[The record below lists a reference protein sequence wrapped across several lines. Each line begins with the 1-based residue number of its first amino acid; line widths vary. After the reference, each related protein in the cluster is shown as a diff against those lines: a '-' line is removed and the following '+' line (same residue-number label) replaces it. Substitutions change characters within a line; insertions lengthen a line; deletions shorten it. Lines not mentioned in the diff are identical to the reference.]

1 MLTHTFLH
9 AQGVGPVAE
18 RKLWDAGYLTW
29 DDVLREENPA
39 ALPLTVSQRE
49 ILLTTLRASQI
60 ALDSGDYRYFAQ
72 TLPHGDTWRAA
83 PQFMDKIG
91 FLDIETNGGWNP
103 DSVTIIGVYDGY
115 ESQILVKYQD
125 LDTFPVLAEKI
136 ALWVT
141 FFGTG
146 FDVPFLRRRFPEMPF
161 DQMHIDLCSVLR
173 RLGYKGGLKRI
184 EHTLGI
190 SRAPETEGLSGYD
203 AVRLWRQWRR
213 FKDKNALDLLIAY
226 NKADIE
232 NLALLLAFAYG
243 RMKAATG
250 FPG

>member
-1 MLTHTFLH
+1 MLTNTFLH

-18 RKLWDAGYLTW
+18 RKLWKAGFLTW
-29 DDVLREENPA
+29 DDVLQADPA
-39 ALPLTVSQRE
+39 NLPLTPAQRE
-49 ILLTTLRASQI
+49 ILLFTLRASQT
-60 ALDSGDYRYFAQ
+60 ALQSGDFRYFAQ
-72 TLPHGDTWRAA
+72 TLPHGEHWRAA
-83 PQFMDKIG
+83 PEWMEKIG
-91 FLDIETNGGWNP
+91 FLDIETNGGYQAN
-103 DSVTIIGVYDGY
+103 SVTCVGVYDGW
-115 ESQILVKYQD
+115 ESRVFVKYQD
-125 LDTFPVLAEKI
+125 LDEFPAYAQNV

-146 FDVPFLRRRFPEMPF
+146 FDIPFLRRRFPEMPF
-161 DQMHIDLCSVLR
+161 DQMHIDLCGLLR

-184 EHTLGI
+184 EQTLGI
-190 SRAPETEGLSGYD
+190 TRTPETDGLSGYD

-213 FKDKNALDLLIAY
+213 FKDKNALRLLIAY

-243 RMKAATG
+243 RMKDATE

>member
-1 MLTHTFLH
+1 MLVNTFLH

-18 RKLWDAGYLTW
+18 RKLWDAGFFTW
-29 DDVLREENPA
+29 EAVLSAAPD
-39 ALPLTVSQRE
+39 ALPLTVAQRE
-49 ILLTTLRASQI
+49 ILLPTLRDSQI
-60 ALDSGDYRYFAQ
+60 ALASGDFRYFAR
-72 TLPHGDTWRAA
+72 TLPHGDHWRAA
-83 PQFMDKIG
+83 PEFMDKIG
-91 FLDIETNGGWNP
+91 FLDIETNGGHNA
-103 DSVTIIGVYDGY
+103 DSITIIGVYDAF
-115 ESQILVKYQD
+115 ESDIFVKYKD
-125 LDTFPVLAEKI
+125 LTDFPARAERV

-161 DQMHIDLCSVLR
+161 DQMHIDLCGLLR

-184 EHTLGI
+184 EQTLGI
-190 SRAPETEGLSGYD
+190 SRTPETDGLSGYD

-213 FKDKNALDLLIAY
+213 FKDKDALDLLIAY

-232 NLALLLAFAYG
+232 NLSLLLAFAYG
-243 RMKAATG
+243 RMKIATG